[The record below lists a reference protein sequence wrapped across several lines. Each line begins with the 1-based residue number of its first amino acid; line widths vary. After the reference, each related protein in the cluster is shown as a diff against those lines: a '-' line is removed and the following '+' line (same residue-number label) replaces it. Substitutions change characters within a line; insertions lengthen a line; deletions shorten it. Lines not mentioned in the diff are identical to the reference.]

1 MGCGPLGSARVCF
14 NMTLRRLLPPNVN
27 PKTQER
33 WQPPPVSLTG
43 VTAASLSL
51 LGASLLVQMVGHDAL
66 AMYVLGPGCTVHLPQ
81 TTLCCGVSGR
91 PCCKPNL
98 PTEPVSEVPMQACQE
113 LPLPMT
119 LCFSMVGLTYG
130 EPEDDLYEQFEFS
143 SFFFF
148 CLTVLNEHEY
158 DNIRPCRK
166 VLIMLFGVKL
176 SSMIIFDSVAP
187 LWPWIRRWAWQGQTV
202 IHALFR
208 IFRELVLV
216 IKEVKTEY
224 FYNSW
229 TFEAESFW
237 LHLFASLC
245 VQCVLLHLITSPV
258 RITSAILLAPTWTA
272 DDEKRGTEEEGD
284 RRRTIQRSLGLTP
297 ESKRGTDPDTWSK
310 SSMTKNSI
318 TGRDVLSPLT
328 FCNLAADAQN
338 IKNLR

>member
-1 MGCGPLGSARVCF
+1 MGWSPLGSTRVCF
-14 NMTLRRLLPPNVN
+14 STALRRLLLPNVN

-43 VTAASLSL
+43 LTTASPSL
-51 LGASLLVQMVGHDAL
+51 LGASLLVQIVGHDAL

-98 PTEPVSEVPMQACQE
+98 PTEPVSEVPMQACQA

-148 CLTVLNEHEY
+148 FCLTVLNEHEY
-158 DNIRPCRK
+158 DNIRPRRK

-176 SSMIIFDSVAP
+176 SSMIIFDSAAP

-202 IHALFR
+202 RNALLR
-208 IFRELVLV
+208 IFRELRLV

-229 TFEAESFW
+229 YFEAETFW
-237 LHLFASLC
+237 LHLLPNYVYNVYFYTWSHLVSESQVWCCWFQHEQLMTWRA
-245 VQCVLLHLITSPV
+245 VQKKK
-258 RITSAILLAPTWTA
+258 
-272 DDEKRGTEEEGD
+272 ETEEE
-284 RRRTIQRSLGLTP
+284 
-297 ESKRGTDPDTWSK
+297 
-310 SSMTKNSI
+310 
-318 TGRDVLSPLT
+318 
-328 FCNLAADAQN
+328 
-338 IKNLR
+338 